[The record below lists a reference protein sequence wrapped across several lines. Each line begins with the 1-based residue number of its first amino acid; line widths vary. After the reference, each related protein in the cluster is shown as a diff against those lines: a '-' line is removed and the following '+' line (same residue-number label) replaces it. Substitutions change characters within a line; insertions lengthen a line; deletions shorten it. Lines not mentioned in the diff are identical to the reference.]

1 MMVYSRIL
9 VFIKVCEVLVVMV
22 GMLMMYIDLLLFRV
36 NFLILWV
43 KVLGM
48 EEVIEI
54 IRVKEIIVVVWSFFV
69 FFEMWCLF
77 FD

>member
-9 VFIKVCEVLVVMV
+9 VFIKVCEVLVVIV

-54 IRVKEIIVVVWSFFV
+54 MRVKEIIVVVWSFFV

>member
-43 KVLGM
+43 NVLGM

-54 IRVKEIIVVVWSFFV
+54 MRVKEIIVVVWSFFV

>member
-36 NFLILWV
+36 NFLTLWV

-54 IRVKEIIVVVWSFFV
+54 MRVKEIIVVVWSFFV

>member
-54 IRVKEIIVVVWSFFV
+54 MRAKEIIVMVWSFFV

>member
-54 IRVKEIIVVVWSFFV
+54 MRVKEIIVVVWSFFV

>member
-54 IRVKEIIVVVWSFFV
+54 MRVKEIIVVVWSFFV
-69 FFEMWCLF
+69 FIEMWCLF

>member
-1 MMVYSRIL
+1 MVYSRIL

-54 IRVKEIIVVVWSFFV
+54 MRVKEIIVVVWSFFV

>member
-22 GMLMMYIDLLLFRV
+22 GMLMMYIDLLFFRV

-54 IRVKEIIVVVWSFFV
+54 MRVKEIIVVVWSFFV

>member
-54 IRVKEIIVVVWSFFV
+54 RRVKEIIVVVWSFFV

>member
-54 IRVKEIIVVVWSFFV
+54 MRVKEIIVMVWSFFV